1 MLTQDER
8 AAVVA
13 ELAARPGHEKVRA
26 LLHRLIV
33 DGLGAESRDIDF
45 ERRVP
50 EVHGRIDALLGR
62 TVLEFK
68 SDLRRERGTA
78 EEELTRYLTDRQRAT
93 GQDYV
98 GLATDGAD
106 FVVYFLKHGT
116 LVEAGRYHTDP
127 QVSRELLVWLQSA
140 VAVGAALPPD
150 PHTIMREFGRHSIA
164 ARRALA
170 DLDALWADVGGTPEA
185 RLKRELWDRLLSLA
199 YGAGVGDDA
208 LFLQHTYLA
217 VISKA
222 VAWSAMIDAP
232 PPSAAALLHGEAF
245 TNLGI
250 TGQSEPDFF
259 DWVLAAEHGPALVM
273 RMARLVGRFRLH
285 DIRIDI
291 MKALYESLIDPDTRH
306 DLGEYYTPDWLAAR
320 MIAAAD
326 ADGSP
331 YRKIFQNGATLFPR
345 RLVLVDVVS
354 PSGRLPPNPEFPL
367 VRGRIGSQD
376 KPPWKTVP
384 PPEGTVEK
392 RFLRPVLLGESIA
405 PFRIVAQPSAVI
417 PWDAAEGRPMN
428 AAQAAQRGYPKLA
441 QWLEKTEAPWT
452 RHKHSTLGFLEQ
464 LDYYGKL
471 SGQFPIAPMRVVY
484 TKSGTNPAAC
494 FVQDETATVDS
505 QLYWAPVE
513 TREEAQYSC
522 AILNSETLRAGVQ
535 RYQARGQWGARHF
548 DKYVFNLP
556 IPRFE
561 SGKATHRALADAG
574 QTAAD
579 VAHRVPFKEGEY
591 FTRTRKRIRTALAEH
606 GVAAE
611 IDGLTA
617 HLLDAAA

>member
-8 AAVVA
+8 AAVVT

-93 GQDYV
+93 DQDYV

-106 FVVYFLKHGT
+106 FVAYFLKHGI
-116 LVEAGRYHTDP
+116 LVEVGRYQSDP
-127 QVSRELLVWLQSA
+127 QAPRELLVWLQSA
-140 VAVGAALPPD
+140 IAVGAALPPD

-164 ARRALA
+164 ARCALA

-222 VAWSAMIDAP
+222 VAWSAMIVP
-232 PPSAAALLHGEAF
+232 HAALSRQSYAPFRTGAVARFGQPVFRLRFTQAWAFGPEVAPLFPVPSCVLFAEVHPDADVPRLPATIRAFNGTLPKRDADVAEAE
-245 TNLGI
+245 TNL
-250 TGQSEPDFF
+250 TET
-259 DWVLAAEHGPALVM
+259 A
-273 RMARLVGRFRLH
+273 
-285 DIRIDI
+285 
-291 MKALYESLIDPDTRH
+291 
-306 DLGEYYTPDWLAAR
+306 TPWPT
-320 MIAAAD
+320 IAAAD

-331 YRKIFQNGATLFPR
+331 YRKLFQNGATLFPR
-345 RLVLVDVVS
+345 RLVLVDLIS
-354 PSGRLPPNPEFPL
+354 PSGRLPPNPEFPF
-367 VRGRIGSQD
+367 VRGRTGSQD
-376 KPPWKTVP
+376 KVPWKTVP
-384 PPEGTVEK
+384 PPEGMVEK

-405 PFRIVAQPSAVI
+405 PFRIVAQPRAVI
-417 PWDAAEGRPMN
+417 PWDEAEGGLMN
-428 AAQAAQRGYPKLA
+428 AAQAAQRGYRKLA
-441 QWLEKTEAPWT
+441 QWLEKTEALWT
-452 RHKHSTLGFLEQ
+452 RHKHSTLSFLEE

-471 SGQFPIAPMRVVY
+471 SGQFPVAPMRVVY

-494 FVQDETATVDS
+494 FVQDEATAVDS
-505 QLYWAPVE
+505 QLYWASVE
-513 TREEAQYSC
+513 TSEEARYLC

-535 RYQARGQWGARHF
+535 RYQARGSGARAISTNTYSTCPF
-548 DKYVFNLP
+548 RASRAATRP
-556 IPRFE
+556 TEPWPTRGRPRPTWPAAFP
-561 SGKATHRALADAG
+561 SKRASISPARANASARPWPN
-574 QTAAD
+574 TAW
-579 VAHRVPFKEGEY
+579 PPK
-591 FTRTRKRIRTALAEH
+591 
-606 GVAAE
+606 
-611 IDGLTA
+611 
-617 HLLDAAA
+617 